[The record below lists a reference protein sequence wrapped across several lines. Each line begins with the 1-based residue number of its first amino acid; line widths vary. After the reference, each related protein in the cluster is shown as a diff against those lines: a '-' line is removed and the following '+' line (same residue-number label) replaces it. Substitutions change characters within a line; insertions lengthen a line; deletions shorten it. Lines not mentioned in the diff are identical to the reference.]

1 MEKKLSKTVLIV
13 DDEPH
18 VLKMISSKL
27 YHEGFDVLEAK
38 NGEEG
43 FKLAIQYHP
52 DIIISDIV
60 MPKMD
65 GITMLKK
72 IRQNGW
78 GKTVPVILITNL
90 KAGNALKKDIEEY
103 NPSFYF
109 NKSNWKLQDVANKV
123 KEVLKI

>member
-1 MEKKLSKTVLIV
+1 MGKSPQKTVLIV
-13 DDEPH
+13 EDEPH

-27 YHEGFDVLEAK
+27 YHEGLGVLEAK

-43 FKLAIQYHP
+43 LKLAVQNHP
-52 DIIISDIV
+52 DLIVSDIV

-65 GITMLKK
+65 GLTMIKK

-78 GKTVPVILITNL
+78 GKTVPIILITNL
-90 KAGNALKKDIEEY
+90 KEENSFKKNIEEH
-103 NPSFYF
+103 NLSFYF
-109 NKSNWKLQDVANKV
+109 NKPNWKLQDVANKV

>member
-1 MEKKLSKTVLIV
+1 
-13 DDEPH
+13 
-18 VLKMISSKL
+18 
-27 YHEGFDVLEAK
+27 
-38 NGEEG
+38 
-43 FKLAIQYHP
+43 
-52 DIIISDIV
+52 

-109 NKSNWKLQDVANKV
+109 NKPNWKLQDVANKV